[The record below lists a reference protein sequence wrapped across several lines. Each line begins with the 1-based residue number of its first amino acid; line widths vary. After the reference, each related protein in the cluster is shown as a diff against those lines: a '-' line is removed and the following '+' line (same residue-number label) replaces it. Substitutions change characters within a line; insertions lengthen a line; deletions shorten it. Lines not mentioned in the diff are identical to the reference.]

1 MKTGFYAKLAV
12 GNMKKNGK
20 TYIPYLLTCIITVAM
35 SYMVISLSRNPGL
48 AEMAGGDTLSLSLH
62 LACWITALFALIFLF
77 YTNSFLM
84 KRRKKE
90 FGIFQVLG
98 MEKRH
103 LSRVVWWETVY
114 VAACSLTAGLIL
126 GIALDKVMFLLITR
140 GIGGEIPLGFFL
152 SGTAVWETVVLFASI
167 FLIVFLHGVCQIH
180 RAGPID
186 MLRDSQAGER
196 EPKTK
201 WVMVIL
207 GLACLGAGYYIAVTT
222 TNPLASLLM
231 FFVAVLLVIAGTYL
245 LFTAGSIA
253 FLKTLRKRKSYY
265 YKTRHFIGVSGMIYR
280 MKQNAVGLAN
290 ICILSTAVLVMVSS
304 TTSLMLGIE
313 DILNVRYP
321 TDLAV
326 YASKCPGGDTGEM
339 PEAVRQLQQEK
350 GISVRGEIQYTY
362 LMFSAICQGDTYH
375 VDRSAPLSSVDSIHI
390 LMFIPLDDYNQASGE
405 HETLEEGEILLYS
418 NRTSFDEPV
427 LKLFDRTYTVAK
439 KLDRFIGNGLLAAN
453 MSSCQFIVVPDME
466 ELYELNTL
474 QKQALTDIASDIRT
488 FYGFDTDA
496 GEEEQT
502 EFYRDLCSLFAA
514 DGYQATVE
522 SKADDRAGFMGLYGG
537 IFFLGVFLGVL
548 FLMATVL
555 IIYYKQ
561 ISEGYDDKERFA
573 VLQKVGMR
581 PEEIRASIRSQVW
594 TVFFLPLLT
603 AGIHLCAAFP
613 MISRLLALMNLT
625 NTWLYV
631 GCTLVCYLIFA
642 AGYLFIYLLTAKTYY
657 RIVSK

>member
-1 MKTGFYAKLAV
+1 
-12 GNMKKNGK
+12 
-20 TYIPYLLTCIITVAM
+20 
-35 SYMVISLSRNPGL
+35 
-48 AEMAGGDTLSLSLH
+48 
-62 LACWITALFALIFLF
+62 
-77 YTNSFLM
+77 
-84 KRRKKE
+84 
-90 FGIFQVLG
+90 

-167 FLIVFLHGVCQIH
+167 FLIVFCMASVRSIGPAPLTCCATARQG
-180 RAGPID
+180 AGTED
-186 MLRDSQAGER
+186 QVGDGDFG
-196 EPKTK
+196 
-201 WVMVIL
+201 L
-207 GLACLGAGYYIAVTT
+207 GLPGRR
-222 TNPLASLLM
+222 LLHCRYHDQPPGISADV
-231 FFVAVLLVIAGTYL
+231 FVAVLLVIAGTYL

-326 YASKCPGGDTGEM
+326 YASKCPGGDTGKCRKRFGSCSRRKASPFGRDPVYLPDVFRHLPRRHVPRG
-339 PEAVRQLQQEK
+339 PERALK
-350 GISVRGEIQYTY
+350 LRGFHSY
-362 LMFSAICQGDTYH
+362 FDVHS
-375 VDRSAPLSSVDSIHI
+375 
-390 LMFIPLDDYNQASGE
+390 LDDYNQASGE

-496 GEEEQT
+496 GEEEQV
-502 EFYRDLCSLFAA
+502 EFYRICAA
-514 DGYQATVE
+514 CLLPTDIRPRWRVRPTTGPALWDYTAA
-522 SKADDRAGFMGLYGG
+522 S
-537 IFFLGVFLGVL
+537 FFLGVFLGVL

-561 ISEGYDDKERFA
+561 ISEGYDDKGA
-573 VLQKVGMR
+573 VCRPQKVGMR

-631 GCTLVCYLIFA
+631 GCTLVCYLILQPGIFS
-642 AGYLFIYLLTAKTYY
+642 FTC
-657 RIVSK
+657 

>member
-474 QKQALTDIASDIRT
+474 QKQALTD
-488 FYGFDTDA
+488 
-496 GEEEQT
+496 
-502 EFYRDLCSLFAA
+502 LSL
-514 DGYQATVE
+514 
-522 SKADDRAGFMGLYGG
+522 
-537 IFFLGVFLGVL
+537 
-548 FLMATVL
+548 
-555 IIYYKQ
+555 
-561 ISEGYDDKERFA
+561 
-573 VLQKVGMR
+573 
-581 PEEIRASIRSQVW
+581 
-594 TVFFLPLLT
+594 
-603 AGIHLCAAFP
+603 IH
-613 MISRLLALMNLT
+613 I
-625 NTWLYV
+625 
-631 GCTLVCYLIFA
+631 
-642 AGYLFIYLLTAKTYY
+642 
-657 RIVSK
+657 

>member
-231 FFVAVLLVIAGTYL
+231 FLW
-245 LFTAGSIA
+245 
-253 FLKTLRKRKSYY
+253 
-265 YKTRHFIGVSGMIYR
+265 
-280 MKQNAVGLAN
+280 Q
-290 ICILSTAVLVMVSS
+290 
-304 TTSLMLGIE
+304 
-313 DILNVRYP
+313 
-321 TDLAV
+321 
-326 YASKCPGGDTGEM
+326 
-339 PEAVRQLQQEK
+339 
-350 GISVRGEIQYTY
+350 
-362 LMFSAICQGDTYH
+362 
-375 VDRSAPLSSVDSIHI
+375 
-390 LMFIPLDDYNQASGE
+390 
-405 HETLEEGEILLYS
+405 
-418 NRTSFDEPV
+418 SF
-427 LKLFDRTYTVAK
+427 
-439 KLDRFIGNGLLAAN
+439 
-453 MSSCQFIVVPDME
+453 
-466 ELYELNTL
+466 
-474 QKQALTDIASDIRT
+474 
-488 FYGFDTDA
+488 
-496 GEEEQT
+496 
-502 EFYRDLCSLFAA
+502 
-514 DGYQATVE
+514 
-522 SKADDRAGFMGLYGG
+522 
-537 IFFLGVFLGVL
+537 
-548 FLMATVL
+548 
-555 IIYYKQ
+555 
-561 ISEGYDDKERFA
+561 
-573 VLQKVGMR
+573 
-581 PEEIRASIRSQVW
+581 W
-594 TVFFLPLLT
+594 
-603 AGIHLCAAFP
+603 
-613 MISRLLALMNLT
+613 
-625 NTWLYV
+625 
-631 GCTLVCYLIFA
+631 
-642 AGYLFIYLLTAKTYY
+642 
-657 RIVSK
+657 

>member
-1 MKTGFYAKLAV
+1 
-12 GNMKKNGK
+12 
-20 TYIPYLLTCIITVAM
+20 
-35 SYMVISLSRNPGL
+35 
-48 AEMAGGDTLSLSLH
+48 
-62 LACWITALFALIFLF
+62 
-77 YTNSFLM
+77 
-84 KRRKKE
+84 
-90 FGIFQVLG
+90 
-98 MEKRH
+98 
-103 LSRVVWWETVY
+103 
-114 VAACSLTAGLIL
+114 
-126 GIALDKVMFLLITR
+126 
-140 GIGGEIPLGFFL
+140 
-152 SGTAVWETVVLFASI
+152 
-167 FLIVFLHGVCQIH
+167 
-180 RAGPID
+180 
-186 MLRDSQAGER
+186 
-196 EPKTK
+196 
-201 WVMVIL
+201 
-207 GLACLGAGYYIAVTT
+207 
-222 TNPLASLLM
+222 
-231 FFVAVLLVIAGTYL
+231 
-245 LFTAGSIA
+245 
-253 FLKTLRKRKSYY
+253 
-265 YKTRHFIGVSGMIYR
+265 MIYR

-496 GEEEQT
+496 GEEEQV

>member
-313 DILNVRYP
+313 DILNVRYT

-350 GISVRGEIQYTY
+350 M
-362 LMFSAICQGDTYH
+362 L
-375 VDRSAPLSSVDSIHI
+375 RSLKRAR
-390 LMFIPLDDYNQASGE
+390 E
-405 HETLEEGEILLYS
+405 RS
-418 NRTSFDEPV
+418 NCMR
-427 LKLFDRTYTVAK
+427 R
-439 KLDRFIGNGLLAAN
+439 
-453 MSSCQFIVVPDME
+453 Q
-466 ELYELNTL
+466 
-474 QKQALTDIASDIRT
+474 TD
-488 FYGFDTDA
+488 
-496 GEEEQT
+496 
-502 EFYRDLCSLFAA
+502 C
-514 DGYQATVE
+514 
-522 SKADDRAGFMGLYGG
+522 
-537 IFFLGVFLGVL
+537 
-548 FLMATVL
+548 
-555 IIYYKQ
+555 
-561 ISEGYDDKERFA
+561 
-573 VLQKVGMR
+573 
-581 PEEIRASIRSQVW
+581 
-594 TVFFLPLLT
+594 
-603 AGIHLCAAFP
+603 
-613 MISRLLALMNLT
+613 
-625 NTWLYV
+625 
-631 GCTLVCYLIFA
+631 
-642 AGYLFIYLLTAKTYY
+642 
-657 RIVSK
+657 